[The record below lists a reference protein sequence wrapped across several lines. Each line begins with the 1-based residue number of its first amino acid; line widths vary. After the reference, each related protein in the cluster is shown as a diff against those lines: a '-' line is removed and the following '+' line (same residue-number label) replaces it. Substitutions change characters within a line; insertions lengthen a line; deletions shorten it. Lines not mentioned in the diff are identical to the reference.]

1 MTMKLAE
8 MQEELNHFEQEGR
21 LRKIE
26 TKPNHMT
33 NFSSND
39 YLGLTGQ
46 LPLRKKFYEEYPY
59 LPLSSSS
66 SRLIDG
72 SYPIVM
78 ELEKKIEEIYAK
90 PALCFNSGFDANSSV
105 IETIFSK
112 KSLILR
118 SEEHTS
124 ELQSR
129 QYLVCRLLLEKK
141 NKHMYHI

>member
-78 ELEKKIEEIYAK
+78 ELEKKIEEIYA
-90 PALCFNSGFDANSSV
+90 
-105 IETIFSK
+105 
-112 KSLILR
+112 R

-129 QYLVCRLLLEKK
+129 QYLVCRLLL
-141 NKHMYHI
+141 